1 MILKTINLKL
11 SIALILILLLQA
23 CSTPDTNA
31 YLDSSLPI
39 DKRVES
45 LMSQMTIEE
54 KIAQVNAVS
63 LRIST
68 QLEEGYSAGTK
79 SIDERLKHGIGMVEN
94 TFDGNMPNKSAHSVN
109 LIQKYLKENT
119 RLGIPALV
127 GSEALHGHAGRNSTV
142 FPTPLAMACSW
153 NPELVEKAFDIVGR
167 EARTRGANEAH
178 TPVLD
183 VGRDPRWGRIEETYG
198 EDTYLITQMA
208 IAAISGMQGGRDGNP
223 GNTHIIASPKHFAG
237 YGQVT
242 GGRNFA
248 HTEIEEKVLID
259 EILPPFKAAV
269 QIGGAQGIMA
279 SHCEVGGVPAHGNQ
293 WLLTDLLRGD
303 WGFKGIVVS
312 DYNDVERLA
321 TFQNVAANVEEAA
334 TLALKAGLD
343 VDLPSGI
350 AYGHL
355 AKCLENDPTLLTHP
369 DNSVRRILRL
379 KFMLGL
385 FENPFIDTKKAL
397 EINGC
402 TEHVKIAEPL
412 IS

>member
-11 SIALILILLLQA
+11 SIALVLILFLQA

-68 QLEEGYSAGTK
+68 QLEEGYSAGNKT
-79 SIDERLKHGIGMVEN
+79 IDERLKHGIGMVEN

-248 HTEIEEKVLID
+248 HTEIEET
-259 EILPPFKAAV
+259 
-269 QIGGAQGIMA
+269 GG
-279 SHCEVGGVPAHGNQ
+279 
-293 WLLTDLLRGD
+293 
-303 WGFKGIVVS
+303 
-312 DYNDVERLA
+312 
-321 TFQNVAANVEEAA
+321 
-334 TLALKAGLD
+334 LKASLSLTIMMLSAL
-343 VDLPSGI
+343 LPS
-350 AYGHL
+350 
-355 AKCLENDPTLLTHP
+355 K
-369 DNSVRRILRL
+369 
-379 KFMLGL
+379 M
-385 FENPFIDTKKAL
+385 
-397 EINGC
+397 
-402 TEHVKIAEPL
+402 
-412 IS
+412 